1 MPYIACEQYRFD
13 WTDKDLKIF
22 RTLWRQGVHI
32 ADIAEKLRRK
42 PAEVAF
48 LVIDQA
54 DRNKIGQRP
63 GACWGEPKKF
73 TPAVREM
80 MVANRF

>member
-1 MPYIACEQYRFD
+1 MKYIACEHYDFEWEPVELERF
-13 WTDKDLKIF
+13 
-22 RTLWRQGVHI
+22 RRLWKNGEDIR
-32 ADIAEKLRRK
+32 DIAAKLRRK

-54 DRNKIGQRP
+54 DRNKIKARP

-73 TPAVREM
+73 SSGAK
-80 MVANRF
+80 AALGIY

>member
-1 MPYIACEQYRFD
+1 MKYTACEQYDFEWEPVELDRF
-13 WTDKDLKIF
+13 
-22 RTLWRQGVHI
+22 RSLWKNGEDIR
-32 ADIAEKLRRK
+32 DIAAKLRRK

-54 DRNKIGQRP
+54 DRNKIRARH

-73 TPAVREM
+73 TEGAREALGM
-80 MVANRF
+80 PV